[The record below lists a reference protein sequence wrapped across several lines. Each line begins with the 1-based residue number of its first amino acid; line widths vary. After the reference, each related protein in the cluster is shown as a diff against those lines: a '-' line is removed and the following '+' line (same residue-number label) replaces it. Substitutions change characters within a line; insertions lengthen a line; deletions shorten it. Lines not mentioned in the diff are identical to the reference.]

1 MLDNPVL
8 LKYMTESCF
17 CFPLVAN
24 PQRETVYKATTSGVH
39 YFTGSVVISPY
50 DQSGQLE
57 WVCSSLFHPSTR
69 AVTSALGGLLIYSC
83 NFQYL
88 LDFHKEISK
97 TSRAIDC
104 AASNRKL
111 SSTIEWKLY
120 QLTQTAL
127 LKLSPDVVLFQLEA
141 NLWNAQDFCF
151 VSSAPLPKTPEQN

>member
-1 MLDNPVL
+1 
-8 LKYMTESCF
+8 MTESCF

-50 DQSGQLE
+50 DQSGQLV
-57 WVCSSLFHPSTR
+57 WVCSSFFLPSTR
-69 AVTSALGGLLIYSC
+69 AVTSALGSLLIYSC

-88 LDFHKEISK
+88 LDFHKEISEI
-97 TSRAIDC
+97 SRAIDC

-120 QLTQTAL
+120 QLTQNSSVETVSRRCSVSIRSKFMKCSGFL
-127 LKLSPDVVLFQLEA
+127 
-141 NLWNAQDFCF
+141 FCF
-151 VSSAPLPKTPEQN
+151 LRPLPKIPEQN